1 MTTLLC
7 RSFTIVSDY
16 HKLHKEIVE
25 LKSVLRENCC
35 NTLPSLTLKPERHGY
50 ECNLTLTREE
60 EKTSRNFPNFTHLSI
75 FSS

>member
-1 MTTLLC
+1 MFFNDHRFLRALSDNRLVATENTSSLMTTLLC

-35 NTLPSLTLKPERHGY
+35 NTLPSLTH
-50 ECNLTLTREE
+50 
-60 EKTSRNFPNFTHLSI
+60 
-75 FSS
+75 